1 MAVMA
6 DPCKSAASGGSRS
19 RAPQEKKG
27 LGRDRLKSWHGG
39 SQVMLTQTHRHG
51 EAHAIQEAR
60 RGSLW
65 RIAVAV
71 GIEPEGGPVSGRQAA
86 QGAHCRVAIA
96 AEHQRKVTGG
106 PSGPNGS
113 G

>member
-1 MAVMA
+1 M
-6 DPCKSAASGGSRS
+6 P
-19 RAPQEKKG
+19 
-27 LGRDRLKSWHGG
+27 
-39 SQVMLTQTHRHG
+39 TQTRRHG

-71 GIEPEGGPVSGRQAA
+71 GIEPEGGTASGRQAA